1 MDKLPVLDPS
11 LSINEKIFVALD
23 LETTGLDVQSEE
35 IIEIGIVKF
44 QGTDPR
50 DYYSSFVRPHRSI
63 PWIVQ
68 QMTGIDDD
76 LVKSAPLF
84 PTLASKIISFI
95 AHHPIIGH
103 NIGFDLSF
111 LEKNGLLFDNST
123 VDTFEMAQIALPTA
137 FDYSLS
143 GLMQQEQLPV
153 ATSHRALDDA
163 ISAASLFVHLRKR
176 ISKLSFGA
184 QSALQDIFSRTVW
197 DLGQFILPK
206 RIHFSES
213 ETSLSVPY
221 SSSAIHI

>member
-1 MDKLPVLDPS
+1 MAKLPALDT
-11 LSINEKIFVALD
+11 LSSRQEEIFVALD

-44 QGTDPR
+44 QGTNPI

-84 PTLASKIISFI
+84 PELASKVISFI
-95 AHHPIIGH
+95 GQHPIIGH

-111 LEKNGLLFDNST
+111 LEKNGLLFNNSS

-143 GLMQQEQLPV
+143 GLMHHQVLY
-153 ATSHRALDDA
+153 
-163 ISAASLFVHLRKR
+163 
-176 ISKLSFGA
+176 
-184 QSALQDIFSRTVW
+184 
-197 DLGQFILPK
+197 GQC
-206 RIHFSES
+206 
-213 ETSLSVPY
+213 
-221 SSSAIHI
+221 